1 MWSIRDSMDDKHSQ
15 SEFQTGSDNKHRK
28 LKRIAI
34 IFTVTLITLGLI
46 INFVPTFIAR
56 HLIESE
62 FEKLGIEHSG
72 IDTVRV
78 NIFKREVWA
87 GPLHIRMSDSDLG
100 QLGELGIKIRFFPIF
115 KKRAFV
121 ESVLIRGVDIFVT
134 RSPDNE
140 IALNG
145 IPLNQIFPKDE
156 NTKTNYEK
164 SAPWGIGLI
173 KFELLESRVIFR
185 EKTGGILTVEIDKF
199 SLSNFRSWYPNKPGF
214 FDLKAQVNDI
224 KLNWTGEARP
234 FAHNITFAIDE
245 QTRDATLP
253 KIIRFVGPLGFKRK
267 EGIYNSNMKHN
278 ITIFDS
284 GRVQGL
290 SEGTL
295 ELRGLNYEREGDFSL
310 TVDRSEINLK
320 TGYTLSENSDFH
332 LGGSIL
338 TKAEKIKGV
347 IPKQNKFGVD
357 GAVIELED
365 LNLTLGADKAFQ
377 VSSKTQ
383 TTLDNAQF
391 SGTIQ
396 ISVGTLLDVLKYIQ
410 SLSTRKNAALEQEL
424 PIDPKQAKMT
434 MPQADIKVKKIIS
447 NSLFDLK
454 SAEGDVSI
462 ETAGSLEGSE
472 INYSFSKRTTTIESL
487 RSELK
492 SLNIRTSE
500 NEVSIDL
507 RGNTHANDYQ
517 IKSPIGQAR
526 AEKIESVIKECGVNI
541 QPGKIAVEA
550 SISALF
556 NGNKFSTNERKDIT
570 QANVTASEIMV
581 NNKGSIVVSKQEMG
595 WQSDVDFKVEGLD
608 VSLDKGKTANV
619 KLSML
624 ELKDAH
630 ANQNQEFKIES
641 LSVSGL
647 DIFITRQFVEKAL
660 KIRSDESKKDNES
673 NRHNDNESYSS
684 LIKKIQKRLKEQGL
698 YKGAIDG
705 QMGPQTEAAINAFR
719 KISGLPANRKISGL
733 PLAVV
738 GLKKTLSALTDTSGP
753 PIALSFGHFALVDGA
768 NIRFQD
774 NTVQPAVDIETI
786 FKIAEIQ
793 GFDSSDPAKRAKVR
807 IVGDINE
814 FTHLELDGSVGGF
827 GPESNFDVSGKI
839 ENIELHTYSPYT
851 AEFGGF
857 MLESGQ
863 LTTLSDTISK
873 EGNLDGLL
881 NVELEGLEFTP
892 LTEQD
897 QDRLSARLGLPVE
910 TMIGL
915 LEDSEGRISLE
926 LPVGG
931 TISKPAIDIKP
942 AIHKGIGG
950 ILKKVFPPTLVA
962 SILISGD
969 KGDLSF
975 TPIKF
980 SPGSKKLDR
989 EAKTYADNILLLLEE
1004 QPELS
1009 LDFCGR
1015 STYQDLA
1022 SKADLPSKSQV
1033 SKDMEEGDDSESNQE
1048 VSTIDTDI
1056 LNKYAPEMIEL
1067 AVDRT
1072 SAVRSYLINKKGAD
1086 PQRVAECRPY
1096 FDVNDPGSPRV
1107 EISF

>member
-1 MWSIRDSMDDKHSQ
+1 MDNKVSQ
-15 SEFQTGSDNKHRK
+15 SEFQTGSDNNHRK

-34 IFTVTLITLGLI
+34 ILAVTLIPLSLI
-46 INFVPTFIAR
+46 INFVPTFMAR
-56 HLIESE
+56 YLIESQL
-62 FEKLGIEHSG
+62 EKLGIEHGG

-87 GPLHIRMSDSDLG
+87 GPLHIRMSDSDPG
-100 QLGELGIKIRFFPIF
+100 QLGELGIKIRFLPIF
-115 KKRAFV
+115 KKRAMV
-121 ESVLIRGVDIFVT
+121 ESVLIRGIDIFVS
-134 RSPDNE
+134 RNPDHK
-140 IALNG
+140 ITLNG
-145 IPLNQIFPKDE
+145 IPLNQFFPKDE
-156 NTKTNYEK
+156 ETKTKNAEGE
-164 SAPWGIGLI
+164 PWGIGLI

-199 SLSNFRSWYPNKPGF
+199 SLSNFHSWYPDKAGF
-214 FDLKAQVNDI
+214 FDLKAKVNDI

-234 FAHNITFAIDE
+234 FSNNITLAIDA
-245 QTRDATLP
+245 QTNEVTLP
-253 KIIRFVGPLGFKRK
+253 NIIRFVGPIGFKRK
-267 EGIYNSNMKHN
+267 DGLYNSHLKLN

-284 GRVQGL
+284 GRLEGL
-290 SEGTL
+290 TEGTL
-295 ELRGLNYEREGDFSL
+295 EVIGLNYEREGDFSL
-310 TVDRSEINLK
+310 TVDQAEINLN
-320 TGYTLSENSDFH
+320 TEYTLSENSDFH

-347 IPKQNKFGVD
+347 VSKQNKFGVD
-357 GAVIELED
+357 GVVIELKD

-383 TTLDNAQF
+383 TTLENAEY

-396 ISVGTLLDVLKYIQ
+396 VSVATLLDVLKYIQ
-410 SLSTRKNAALEQEL
+410 SLSSRKKAALEQ
-424 PIDPKQAKMT
+424 KQLGYKLDGKIST
-434 MPQADIKVKKIIS
+434 PRSDIKVKKIIS

-454 SAEGDVSI
+454 SAGGDVSI
-462 ETAGSLEGSE
+462 ETAGSIEGSE
-472 INYSFSKRTTTIESL
+472 INYSVSKRTTTIESL
-487 RSELK
+487 RIELE

-500 NEVSIDL
+500 DEVSIDL
-507 RGNTHANDYQ
+507 MGNTHANDYQ
-517 IKSPIGQAR
+517 IKGTIGQAR
-526 AEKIESVIKECGVNI
+526 VEKIESVIKECRVNI
-541 QPGKIAVEA
+541 QPGEIAVEV
-550 SISALF
+550 SISALL
-556 NGNKFSTNERKDIT
+556 NGNKFSTNKRKDVT
-570 QANVTASEIMV
+570 QTNVTASEIMIT
-581 NNKGSIVVSKQEMG
+581 NKGSIVVSEQEMS
-595 WQSDVDFKVEGLD
+595 WQSDLDFKVDGLD
-608 VSLDKGKTANV
+608 VSLDKGTMANV

-624 ELKDAH
+624 ELKGAQV
-630 ANQNQEFKIES
+630 NQNQEFKTES

-660 KIRSDESKKDNES
+660 KIRSDKSKKDNES
-673 NRHNDNESYSS
+673 THHNDKESHSS
-684 LIKKIQKRLKEQGL
+684 LVKKIQKRLKEKGY
-698 YKGAIDG
+698 YKGSIDG
-705 QMGPQTEAAINAFR
+705 QMGPQTEAAINTYR
-719 KISGLPANRKISGL
+719 EISGL

-738 GLKKTLSALTDTSGP
+738 GLRKTLSALTDTPGP
-753 PIALSFGHFALVDGA
+753 PIALSFGLFALVDGA

-774 NTVQPAVDIETI
+774 NTVQPAVDIET
-786 FKIAEIQ
+786 FFQIAEIQ

-807 IVGDINE
+807 IVADINE
-814 FTHLELDGSVGGF
+814 FTHLELDGSFGGV

-851 AEFGGF
+851 TEFGGF

-881 NVELEGLEFTP
+881 NVELEGLEVTP

-897 QDRLSARLGLPVE
+897 QDRLSGRVGLPVE
-910 TMIGL
+910 TLVGL

-942 AIHKGIGG
+942 AIHKAIGG

-969 KGDLSF
+969 QGDLSF

-1004 QPELS
+1004 QPKLS

-1015 STYQDLA
+1015 STYEDLA
-1022 SKADLPSKSQV
+1022 KKAGLPFKSPITSEKQDTGTKN
-1033 SKDMEEGDDSESNQE
+1033 SEGEH
-1048 VSTIDTDI
+1048 STKLIRI
-1056 LNKYAPEMIEL
+1056 LKKYEPKMNVL

-1072 SAVRSYLINKKGAD
+1072 SAVRSYLIKEKGAD
-1086 PQRVAECRPY
+1086 PKRITECRPY
-1096 FDVNDPGSPRV
+1096 FDVNDPGPPRV

>member
-1 MWSIRDSMDDKHSQ
+1 MTTNLKVIKY
-15 SEFQTGSDNKHRK
+15 
-28 LKRIAI
+28 KRIAI
-34 IFTVTLITLGLI
+34 FLVLIIIVCGLITTI
-46 INFVPTFIAR
+46 VPTFIAH

-87 GPLHIRMSDSDLG
+87 GPLNVHMSESDPG
-100 QLGELGIKIRFFPIF
+100 QLGELGVKINLFPLF
-115 KKRAFV
+115 KKRALV
-121 ESVLIRGVDIFVT
+121 ESILIRGVDIFVT
-134 RSPDNE
+134 RSPDHE
-140 IALNG
+140 ITLNG
-145 IPLNQIFPKDE
+145 IPLNQFFPKDE
-156 NTKTNYEK
+156 NTKTNNEK
-164 SAPWGIGLI
+164 SEPWGIGLI

-199 SLSNFRSWYPNKPGF
+199 SLSNFRSWDPNKPGF
-214 FDLKAQVNDI
+214 FDLKAHVNDI

-245 QTRDATLP
+245 QTRNATLP

-267 EGIYNSNMKHN
+267 EGIYNSNIKHN

-295 ELRGLNYEREGDFSL
+295 ELRGLNYEREEAFSL
-310 TVDRSEINLK
+310 AVDRSEINFK

-347 IPKQNKFGVD
+347 IPKQNKFGVG

-377 VSSKTQ
+377 VSSKIQ
-383 TTLDNAQF
+383 TTLDIAQF

-396 ISVGTLLDVLKYIQ
+396 LSVGTLLDVLKYIQ
-410 SLSTRKNAALEQEL
+410 SLSTRKSAALEQEL
-424 PIDPKQAKMT
+424 PIDPKQTKMT
-434 MPQADIKVKKIIS
+434 IPQADIKAKKIIS

-472 INYSFSKRTTTIESL
+472 INSSFITHSKRTTTIESL

-500 NEVSIDL
+500 DEISIDL
-507 RGNTHANDYQ
+507 MGNTHANDYQ
-517 IKSPIGQAR
+517 IKGPIGQAR
-526 AEKIESVIKECGVNI
+526 VEKIESVIKECGVNI
-541 QPGKIAVEA
+541 QPGKIAVEV

-570 QANVTASEIMV
+570 QANVTASEIMA
-581 NNKGSIVVSKQEMG
+581 NNKGSIVVSEQEMG

-608 VSLDKGKTANV
+608 VSIDKGKTANV

-630 ANQNQEFKIES
+630 ANQNQEFKTES

-660 KIRSDESKKDNES
+660 KIISNESKKDNES
-673 NRHNDNESYSS
+673 TLHNDKESSSS
-684 LIKKIQKRLKEQGL
+684 LVKKIQKRLKKQGL

-719 KISGLPANRKISGL
+719 KMGLPASTEISGL
-733 PLAVV
+733 PLGVV

-753 PIALSFGHFALVDGA
+753 PIALSFGQFALVDGA
-768 NIRFQD
+768 KIRFQD

-793 GFDSSDPAKRAKVR
+793 GFDSSDPVERAKVR
-807 IVGDINE
+807 IVADINE
-814 FTHLELDGSVGGF
+814 FTHLEIDGSVGGF

-863 LTTLSDTISK
+863 LTTLSDTISN

-897 QDRLSARLGLPVE
+897 QDRLSGRVGLPVK
-910 TMIGL
+910 TLVGL
-915 LEDSEGRISLE
+915 LEDNEGRISLE

-962 SILISGD
+962 SILLSGEN
-969 KGDLSF
+969 GDMSF
-975 TPIKF
+975 KPIEF
-980 SPGSKKLDR
+980 TPGSKKLES
-989 EAKTYADNILLLLEE
+989 EAKTYADSILVLLKE
-1004 QPELS
+1004 QPKLS

-1015 STYQDLA
+1015 ATYQDLA

-1033 SKDMEEGDDSESNQE
+1033 SKDMEEGGDSESNQE
-1048 VSTIDTDI
+1048 VSSIDTDI
-1056 LNKYAPEMIEL
+1056 LNKYEPEMIEL

-1072 SAVRSYLINKKGAD
+1072 SAVRNYLINKKGAD
-1086 PQRVAECRPY
+1086 PARIAECRPY

-1107 EISF
+1107 DITF

>member
-1 MWSIRDSMDDKHSQ
+1 MTTNLKVIKY
-15 SEFQTGSDNKHRK
+15 
-28 LKRIAI
+28 KRIAI
-34 IFTVTLITLGLI
+34 FLALIIIVGGLITT
-46 INFVPTFIAR
+46 FVPTFIVL

-87 GPLHIRMSDSDLG
+87 GPLHIRMSDSDPG

-115 KKRAFV
+115 KKRALV
-121 ESVLIRGVDIFVT
+121 ESLLIRGVDIFVT

-140 IALNG
+140 ITLNG
-145 IPLNQIFPKDE
+145 IPLNQFFPKDE
-156 NTKTNYEK
+156 NTKTNNEK
-164 SAPWGIGLI
+164 SEPWGIGLI

-214 FDLKAQVNDI
+214 FDLKAHVNDI

-267 EGIYNSNMKHN
+267 EGIYNSNIKHN

-295 ELRGLNYEREGDFSL
+295 ELRGLNYEREEDFSL
-310 TVDRSEINLK
+310 TVDRSEINFK

-347 IPKQNKFGVD
+347 IPKQNKFGVG

-365 LNLTLGADKAFQ
+365 LDLTLGADKAFQ
-377 VSSKTQ
+377 VSSKIQ

-396 ISVGTLLDVLKYIQ
+396 LSVGTLLDVLKYIQ
-410 SLSTRKNAALEQEL
+410 SLSTSKKATLEQEL
-424 PIDPKQAKMT
+424 PIDPKQTKIK
-434 MPQADIKVKKIIS
+434 MPQADIKAKKIIS

-472 INYSFSKRTTTIESL
+472 INYSLGKRTTTIESL

-500 NEVSIDL
+500 NEISIDL
-507 RGNTHANDYQ
+507 MGNTHANDYK
-517 IKSPIGQAR
+517 IKGSIGQAR
-526 AEKIESVIKECGVNI
+526 VEKIESVIKECGVNI
-541 QPGKIAVEA
+541 QPGKIAVEV

-570 QANVTASEIMV
+570 QANVTASEIMA
-581 NNKGSIVVSKQEMG
+581 NNKGSIVVSEQETG

-608 VSLDKGKTANV
+608 VSIDKGKTANV

-630 ANQNQEFKIES
+630 ANQNQEFKTES

-660 KIRSDESKKDNES
+660 KIRSDESKKNNES
-673 NRHNDNESYSS
+673 TRHNDKESYSS
-684 LIKKIQKRLKEQGL
+684 LVKKIQKRLKEQGL

-719 KISGLPANRKISGL
+719 KISGLPANREISGL

-753 PIALSFGHFALVDGA
+753 PIALSFGQFALVDGA

-793 GFDSSDPAKRAKVR
+793 GFDSSDPIERAKVR
-807 IVGDINE
+807 IVADINE
-814 FTHLELDGSVGGF
+814 FTHLEIDGSVGGF

-863 LTTLSDTISK
+863 LTILTEAISN

-881 NVELEGLEFTP
+881 NVELEGLEFT
-892 LTEQD
+892 TNSEQD
-897 QDRLSARLGLPVE
+897 IENLSGKIGLPIE
-910 TMIGL
+910 TLIGF
-915 LEDSEGRISLE
+915 LENSDGRINLE

-931 TISKPAIDIKP
+931 TILKPAIDIKP
-942 AIHKGIGG
+942 AIYKGIGG

-962 SILISGD
+962 SILLSGAN
-969 KGDLSF
+969 GDMSF
-975 TPIKF
+975 KPIEF
-980 SPGSKKLDR
+980 APGSKKLDS
-989 EAKTYADNILLLLEE
+989 EAKTYADNILELLKEH
-1004 QPELS
+1004 QKLS

-1015 STYQDLA
+1015 STYKDLA
-1022 SKADLPSKSQV
+1022 SKADLPVKPSMDSN
-1033 SKDMEEGDDSESNQE
+1033 EEEKNDTENNQE
-1048 VSTIDTDI
+1048 SVNIGPEI
-1056 LNKYAPEMIEL
+1056 LEKYEPEMNEL

-1072 SAVRSYLINKKGAD
+1072 SAVRNYLINEKGAD
-1086 PQRVAECRPY
+1086 PARIAECRPY
-1096 FDVNDPGSPRV
+1096 FDVNDLGPPRV
-1107 EISF
+1107 YITF